1 MTEHLSAARQSPHES
16 LDSYSLA
23 FLSGVLE
30 SCQVELADELTID
43 INCNVDVL
51 MDSVSTLCR
60 HNSVLIIIVSTLKNC
75 RDL

>member
-1 MTEHLSAARQSPHES
+1 MYQRRGNRPMKVHFF

-30 SCQVELADELTID
+30 SCRFELADELTID

-60 HNSVLIIIVSTLKNC
+60 HNNVLIIIVSTLKNC